1 MGVEPASGTALGQN
15 MEEEPEVEP
24 EEENEDKRT
33 HDASCL
39 SVTVG
44 DPRPAE
50 KSGPGFTLPSKNH
63 PSLSLSQF

>member
-1 MGVEPASGTALGQN
+1 